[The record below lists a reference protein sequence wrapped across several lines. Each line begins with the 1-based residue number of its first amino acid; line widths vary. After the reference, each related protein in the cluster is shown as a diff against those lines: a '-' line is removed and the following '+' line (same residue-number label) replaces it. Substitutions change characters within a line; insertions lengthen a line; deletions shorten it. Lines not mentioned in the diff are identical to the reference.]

1 MEYVYISKEGLEN
14 LKKELHK
21 LKYKIRPAVSQK
33 VASAREQGDLKE
45 NAEYHA
51 AREELSLTE
60 TKVQQLQDRIARARI
75 VEEDEIGRDE
85 ISILNKVRLLDL
97 KREKEIVYTLVSEDE
112 ADIKQ
117 KKISIASPV
126 AKGLLGRKKGE
137 IAEIQVP
144 AGLLRYKILAIE

>member
-14 LKKELHK
+14 LKKELHE
-21 LKYKIRPAVSQK
+21 LKYKTRPAISQK

-60 TKVQQLQDRIARARI
+60 SKVQQLQDRVARARI
-75 VEEDEIGRDE
+75 VEEDDIGTDE

-117 KKISIASPV
+117 KKISVASPV
-126 AKGLLGRKKGE
+126 AKGLLGLKKGE

>member
-1 MEYVYISKEGLEN
+1 LEYVYISKEGLEN
-14 LKKELHK
+14 LKKELHE

>member
-1 MEYVYISKEGLEN
+1 LEYVYISKEGLEN
-14 LKKELHK
+14 LKKELHE
-21 LKYKIRPAVSQK
+21 LKYKIRPAISQK

-60 TKVQQLQDRIARARI
+60 SKVQQLQDRVARARI
-75 VEEDEIGRDE
+75 VEEDDIGTDE

-117 KKISIASPV
+117 KKISVASPV
-126 AKGLLGRKKGE
+126 AKGLLGLKKGE
-137 IAEIQVP
+137 VAEIQVP

>member
-14 LKKELHK
+14 LKKELHE